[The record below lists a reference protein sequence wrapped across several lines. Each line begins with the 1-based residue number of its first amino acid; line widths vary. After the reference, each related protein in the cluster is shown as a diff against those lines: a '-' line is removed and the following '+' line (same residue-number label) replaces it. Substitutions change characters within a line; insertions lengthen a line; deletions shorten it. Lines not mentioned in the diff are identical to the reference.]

1 MSTLR
6 IALVFAL
13 ACTATA
19 ALAED
24 EVNVSVGGTLTGKPL
39 ALHGHDP
46 VAYFTDGR
54 PVLGSA
60 EHASVY
66 QDATYYF
73 ASAAHRATFEANPAK
88 YAPQYGGFCAYGA
101 SVGKKFDGHPAVF
114 LVRDGKLYLNLAP
127 AIAEKFSADVAGH
140 IARADAQWATIRSRP
155 AGSL

>member
-88 YAPQYGGFCAYGA
+88 YAPPVRRLLRLRGEPA
-101 SVGKKFDGHPAVF
+101 SASTDGHPAVF
-114 LVRDGKLYLNLAP
+114 LVRDGKLYRTRP
-127 AIAEKFSADVAGH
+127 GH
-140 IARADAQWATIRSRP
+140 RREVLGGRRGAHRP
-155 AGSL
+155 G